1 MEDTNFYGIDIVDA
15 YDLKIEELYKIIKEN
30 TKYLDSIKKE
40 DIKNIKVTYY
50 KEIIVLLK
58 NGQVYL
64 NGKKLYDNIKEII
77 FMSGVNIFGISNDNQ
92 ILAITGSDNNTR
104 FMTNNNYKYKKIIY
118 TPLVIVGL
126 TYDNEVKMYGCML
139 DFAINY
145 KNFFNVEDIAYIE
158 DEDDV
163 VVLKDNK
170 IISLLHNTEYY
181 DVELVLTGKG
191 KDYQIM

>member
-40 DIKNIKVTYY
+40 NIKNIKVTYY

-145 KNFFNVEDIAYIE
+145 KNFFNVDDIAYIE

-181 DVELVLTGKG
+181 DVELVLTGEG

>member
-15 YDLKIEELYKIIKEN
+15 YDLKIEELYKIINEN
-30 TKYLDSIKKE
+30 TKYLYNIKKE

-64 NGKKLYDNIKEII
+64 DGEELYNNIKEII
-77 FMSGVNIFGISNDNQ
+77 FMSGVNIFGISNYNQ
-92 ILAITGSDNNTR
+92 ILSITGSDNNTR

-126 TYDNEVKMYGCML
+126 TYENEVKMYGCML

-145 KNFFNVEDIAYIE
+145 KNFFEVDDIAYIE

>member
-40 DIKNIKVTYY
+40 NIKNIKVTYY
-50 KEIIVLLK
+50 KETIVLLK